1 MIEVQDL
8 NKAYGDLTAV
18 DQANF
23 SVEEGQIFG
32 FIGPNGAGKTT
43 TLRMLATLE
52 SPDGGDGYIQSHS
65 IIHEPDEVQ
74 RVIGYLPD
82 KYGVYKKLRI
92 EDYLEFFGR
101 SYGLRGDEL
110 RRRIDYIMDFT
121 EVRGMKKRQVNEL
134 SAGMKQRLCLARTL
148 INNPDVLLLDEPAAN
163 LDPRAR
169 VEIRE
174 LIRELAS
181 QDKTIL
187 ISSHILTDLSEIC
200 DSLAIIEQGEIVVTG
215 TVEEALDEIQP
226 EQELALRFVGSQ
238 DSQLETLAVLPMV
251 DDVYADPPEIR
262 VKFTGE
268 EEDVPDFIEQMLSN
282 GLRPVEVTYEE
293 QNLEDIFMEVTEGEL
308 Q

>member
-1 MIEVQDL
+1 MIELQDL
-8 NKAYGDLTAV
+8 HKSYGDLTAV
-18 DQANF
+18 NQANF
-23 SVEEGQIFG
+23 TVQEGQIFG

-43 TLRMLATLE
+43 TIRMLATLE
-52 SPDGGDGYIQSHS
+52 SPDAGNGYIQSHS
-65 IIHEPDEVQ
+65 IIHEPEEVQ

-82 KYGVYKKLRI
+82 SYGVYKKLRI
-92 EDYLEFFGR
+92 DDYLEFFGR
-101 SYGLRGDEL
+101 AYGLRGEEL

-121 EVRGMKKRQVNEL
+121 EVRDMQKRRVNEL
-134 SAGMKQRLCLARTL
+134 SAGMEQRLCLARTL
-148 INNPDVLLLDEPAAN
+148 INDPDVLLLDEPAAN

-174 LIRELAS
+174 LIRELAN

-187 ISSHILTDLSEIC
+187 ISSHILTELSEIC

-215 TVEEALDEIQP
+215 TVEKVLEEIQP
-226 EQELALRFVGSQ
+226 EQELALRFVGSE
-238 DSQLETLAVLPMV
+238 DSHLETLAVLPMV
-251 DDVYADPPEIR
+251 EDVYPAPPEIR